1 MIHTRNIVVLPA
13 EVEVAFNEGQ
23 NLFQILNR
31 AGFPLAHDCAGKGI
45 CGKCKFRLHS
55 GLPRPS
61 AVDLE
66 FLTKQ
71 EIDDQIHL
79 ACAFKPD
86 DGDIVELFSGD
97 LKATPQDEVIGLTF
111 PVDRWPGVETSE
123 LALAIDL
130 GTTNVVG
137 YLLDANNGAIINAI
151 SIPNSQSMYGS
162 DVMSRLAYASHKGR
176 EAVLNLQRLALNDI
190 ERLAMALNTNK
201 IPIRRVVGVMNSAMA
216 TFVIASNP
224 DDLGRHPCESGID
237 GPVSQKPFNNKKG
250 VLEKAELIIPPVI
263 GGYVGSDALSAL
275 YAVLESNPPAP
286 FALLDIGTNTE
297 VLLVTDNAKAACS
310 APAGPSFEGYGI
322 SHGMRAVDGAI
333 ERVTI
338 SGGAFSCQVIGKS
351 APKGIAGSGLFSL
364 FAELIRAGGLDK
376 FGSIVP
382 ENLSPEMYR
391 SGEKSLE
398 LVIAPGVTVDGVD
411 IQQFMV
417 AKAATR
423 AGLETLLDHLGVKPE
438 QLRKIYFAG
447 AFVQRVEPQDLLA
460 IGLTPDV
467 ESSRICNVGNAAC
480 AGSAM
485 MAVSR
490 EAFVTACSMAGKIEH
505 LPLSGNA
512 YFNMSFQDHVR
523 F

>member
-1 MIHTRNIVVLPA
+1 MSHTRHIVVLPA

-31 AGFPLAHDCAGKGI
+31 AGFPLTHDCAGKGI
-45 CGKCKFRLHS
+45 CGKCKFRLYD

-61 AVDLE
+61 AADLE

-71 EIDDQIHL
+71 EIDDQVHL

-86 DGDIVELFSGD
+86 DGDIVELFPGD
-97 LKATPQDEVIGLTF
+97 LKATPQDQVIGRAF
-111 PVDRWPGVETSE
+111 PVDRWPGAVPSE

-130 GTTNVVG
+130 GTTNIVG
-137 YLLDANNGAIINAI
+137 YLLNVSTGAIINAI
-151 SIPNSQSMYGS
+151 SIPNSQGVYGS
-162 DVMSRLAYASHKGR
+162 DVMSRLAYASHRGR
-176 EAVLNLQRLALNDI
+176 KAVLNLQQLALNDI
-190 ERLAMALNTNK
+190 ERIATMLNTNK
-201 IPIRRVVGVMNSAMA
+201 IPIGRVVGVMNSAMA

-237 GPVSQKPFNNKKG
+237 APVSQRPFNDQG
-250 VLEKAELIIPPVI
+250 MLEKAELIIPPVI

-275 YAVLESNPPAP
+275 YAVLKSKPPVP

-322 SHGMRAVDGAI
+322 SYGMRAGDGAI

-338 SGGAFSCQVIGKS
+338 SGGAFACQVMGKS

-364 FAELIRAGGLDK
+364 FAELIRAGGVDK

-391 SGEKSLE
+391 SGEKGLE

-423 AGLETLLDHLGVKPE
+423 AGLDTLLNHLSVKPE

-447 AFVQRVEPQDLLA
+447 AFVQRVEPKDLLA

-467 ESSRICNVGNAAC
+467 ELSRICNVGNAAC
-480 AGSAM
+480 QGSAM